1 MHRIL
6 LEMNPHTVTV
16 DAVTKLFAARHPE
29 IKLGNSSVLA
39 IMRDRLGYR
48 YRQYDS
54 AVERYNHP

>member
-1 MHRIL
+1 
-6 LEMNPHTVTV
+6 MNTHTVTV